1 MGQGHGGPFCPPGG
15 EREEGN
21 EHVKGQQPQSGGAQ
35 CPRSNNNKAGL
46 REMGPNTLERL
57 VGDPSGKIWLEA
69 PGESTWRGTLH
80 PLLLGALS
88 QREQSPRRAPVARL
102 FPGST
107 HPASSRPLL
116 LSAPGSGH
124 PRPPS
129 LLSPA
134 GLALQVSVCS
144 GLHLPRMLV
153 WLFWGSSPWLWG
165 FLRPLRCCF
174 HQLSLLGPR

>member
-1 MGQGHGGPFCPPGG
+1 
-15 EREEGN
+15 
-21 EHVKGQQPQSGGAQ
+21 
-35 CPRSNNNKAGL
+35 
-46 REMGPNTLERL
+46 MGPHTLERL

-69 PGESTWRGTLH
+69 PGESTWWEPLAGSTWRGTLH
-80 PLLLGALS
+80 PLLLEASS
-88 QREQSPRRAPVARL
+88 QREQSHRRAPVGRV

-153 WLFWGSSPWLWG
+153 WLFWGGGRQFTLAVGVSQALEVMLSPAFPFRTQVRVEDRDSAGAEGPVEGG
-165 FLRPLRCCF
+165 FAYSTAGRR
-174 HQLSLLGPR
+174 